1 MDRFTESPGTVIVW
15 LVRASYVINVAYLI
29 WAGSTNL
36 SAIIFGSLLMII
48 ATFPDLVILFFLLL
62 VLLVMPPPLLLENI
76 NRAPADY
83 L

>member
-1 MDRFTESPGTVIVW
+1 MIVW
-15 LVRASYVINVAYLI
+15 LVRASYVIDVAYLI

-62 VLLVMPPPLLLENI
+62 VLLVMPPLLLENI

>member
-36 SAIIFGSLLMII
+36 SELIFGSLLMII
-48 ATFPDLVILFFLLL
+48 ATFPALVILLFFLLL
-62 VLLVMPPPLLLENI
+62 VLLVMAPLLLVNI
-76 NRAPADY
+76 NRAPAGY

>member
-1 MDRFTESPGTVIVW
+1 MDRFTELPGTVIVW

-62 VLLVMPPPLLLENI
+62 VLLVMPPLLLENI